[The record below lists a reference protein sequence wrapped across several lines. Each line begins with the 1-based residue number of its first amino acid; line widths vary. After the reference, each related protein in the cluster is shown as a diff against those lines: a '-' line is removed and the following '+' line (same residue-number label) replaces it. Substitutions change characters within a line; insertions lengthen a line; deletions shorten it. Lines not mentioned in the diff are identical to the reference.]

1 MLRFILVLILTP
13 LVAACSSQPDPLIV
27 STTPVNDTFS
37 IKVNQLE
44 VVDTRTYSYL
54 YRHKKDDDKAT
65 FAPPQQPLTK
75 IVHDSLTPLTDSAP
89 SGQGL
94 KWYVSI
100 EKALIDA
107 KTSALKYELEHHV
120 RIRVEAVRD
129 NRRYSNFYTGK
140 AQSSG
145 ALKPA
150 QATIERQF
158 RNLLNNVLN
167 DIANDPK
174 LRLSEREVY

>member
-1 MLRFILVLILTP
+1 MLRFIL
-13 LVAACSSQPDPLIV
+13 LVMLASFLMACSSQPDPLII
-27 STTPVNDTFS
+27 STTPINDRLS
-37 IKVNQLE
+37 VKVNQLE
-44 VVDTRTYSYL
+44 VIDTRTYSYL
-54 YRHKKDDDKAT
+54 YRHKKTNDKAS
-65 FAPPQQPLTK
+65 FAPTQQPLSK
-75 IVHDSLTPLTDSAP
+75 IVQESLSSLTADAP
-89 SGQGL
+89 AGQGL

-100 EKALIDA
+100 EKALVDA
-107 KTSALKYELEHHV
+107 KTSALKYELEHHL
-120 RIRVEAVRD
+120 RLRVEAVRG
-129 NRRYSNFYTGK
+129 NRRYSNFYTGR

-158 RNLLNNVLN
+158 RDLLNKVLN